1 MDIHI
6 STVAEI
12 SEYFKPEDIYSVKL
26 AKIDNSVMIIGNNNI
41 IYFDGF
47 WLDLVEYFDPEGL
60 LN

>member
-1 MDIHI
+1 MSIHV
-6 STVAEI
+6 STIAEV
-12 SEYFKPEDIYSVKL
+12 SEYFQPEDIYNVKL

-47 WLDLVEYFDPEGL
+47 WLDLLEYFDPEGL